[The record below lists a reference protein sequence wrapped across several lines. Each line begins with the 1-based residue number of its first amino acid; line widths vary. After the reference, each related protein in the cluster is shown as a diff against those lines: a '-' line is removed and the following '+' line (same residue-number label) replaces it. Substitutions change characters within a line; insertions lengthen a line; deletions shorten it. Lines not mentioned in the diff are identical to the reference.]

1 MIRYKTRE
9 AGARKVVFL
18 SLLDFSRVR
27 RYKMHE
33 KQKNIKT
40 EIPTMPQLWKHAAQ
54 YYRYQT
60 YVLTAFGAVGILT
73 YMGSS
78 LLSSHSSS
86 SSSASSKVV
95 SKERK

>member
-1 MIRYKTRE
+1 
-9 AGARKVVFL
+9 
-18 SLLDFSRVR
+18 
-27 RYKMHE
+27 MHE
-33 KQKNIKT
+33 KQKNIK
-40 EIPTMPQLWKHAAQ
+40 IPTMPQLWKHAAQ

-95 SKERK
+95 SKERKYIEK

>member
-1 MIRYKTRE
+1 
-9 AGARKVVFL
+9 
-18 SLLDFSRVR
+18 
-27 RYKMHE
+27 MHE

-40 EIPTMPQLWKHAAQ
+40 EIPNMPQLWKHAAQ